1 MKAPSPLDVT
11 KLSPP
16 VDISDNEAALNGVA
30 EVVAQGPFRD
40 TWESLSGYSVPAWYR
55 DANPR
60 NMYRAGTAEY
70 AHHLVKFP
78 RLDGH
83 PTLVVRPGRECP
95 EWDVHRSTAKSS
107 GLTRLHWS

>member
-70 AHHLVKFP
+70 AHHLATYGTHSEFGYKDFIP
-78 RLDGH
+78 PFTMG
-83 PTLVVRPGRECP
+83 
-95 EWDVHRSTAKSS
+95 SS
-107 GLTRLHWS
+107 PFGWCI